1 MTKEPAWKRTA
12 QPSGAGPGESTRPF
26 IKESGK
32 RGGSIFFF
40 FLFGGR
46 RGKSKGLERKGV
58 KRYSDYTQRE
68 DHPFPAVCLT
78 SPHAVEGMVKAGG

>member
-40 FLFGGR
+40 FF
-46 RGKSKGLERKGV
+46 LE
-58 KRYSDYTQRE
+58 
-68 DHPFPAVCLT
+68 
-78 SPHAVEGMVKAGG
+78 EGEVKAKGWNGRE